1 MYTGLDVLT
10 VKHKTCFCHFYS
22 DVKTIQ
28 FKIKMENNT
37 AGK

>member
-1 MYTGLDVLT
+1 MYMGLDVLI
-10 VKHKTCFCHFYS
+10 VKHKTWFYHFYS

-37 AGK
+37 EGK